1 MKNDEIKVEANDV
14 IAQYRARVDELE
26 FSNTV
31 LQLQVKSLQ
40 KQLGDKQNPV
50 EPAQPTD
57 PTQPAGNAE
66 IDNAETEA

>member
-1 MKNDEIKVEANDV
+1 MKNDQIKVEANDV
-14 IAQYRARVDELE
+14 IARYRARVDELE

-57 PTQPAGNAE
+57 PTQPSGNAE
-66 IDNAETEA
+66 IDNAETED

>member
-1 MKNDEIKVEANDV
+1 MKNDQIKIEANDV

-40 KQLGDKQNPV
+40 KALGDKQTPT
-50 EPAQPTD
+50 EPAQPAT
-57 PTQPAGNAE
+57 GNAE
-66 IDNAETEA
+66 IDNAETED

>member
-1 MKNDEIKVEANDV
+1 MKNNQIKVEANDV

-40 KQLGDKQNPV
+40 KALDDKQTPT
-50 EPAQPTD
+50 EPAQPTG

-66 IDNAETEA
+66 IDNTETED